1 MFEAKFLIC
10 SLDVARKSQKFS
22 RFSVVVIVVVVDDV
36 VVGIDV
42 ADVVDVMAQRMG
54 INLASGSVA

>member
-22 RFSVVVIVVVVDDV
+22 RFSVVVIVVVVVGV
-36 VVGIDV
+36 VIGI
-42 ADVVDVMAQRMG
+42 DVVDVEAQRMG

>member
-22 RFSVVVIVVVVDDV
+22 RFSVVVIVVVVVDVVGV

-42 ADVVDVMAQRMG
+42 EAQRMG

>member
-22 RFSVVVIVVVVDDV
+22 RFSVVVIVVVDVVDVGV

-42 ADVVDVMAQRMG
+42 VDVEAQRMG

>member
-36 VVGIDV
+36 VGIDV
-42 ADVVDVMAQRMG
+42 ADVVDVEAQRMG
-54 INLASGSVA
+54 INLASGRVA

>member
-22 RFSVVVIVVVVDDV
+22 RFSVVVIFVVVDV

-42 ADVVDVMAQRMG
+42 VDVEAQRMG